1 MIKLKILYNTDEEK
15 ESLIQALQQ
24 EFKILKISKEYK
36 KEGPHRRIYA
46 DLKNK

>member
-1 MIKLKILYNTDEEK
+1 MIKLKVSYNTDEEK

-36 KEGPHRRIYA
+36 KEGPHKRIHV
-46 DLKNK
+46 DLK